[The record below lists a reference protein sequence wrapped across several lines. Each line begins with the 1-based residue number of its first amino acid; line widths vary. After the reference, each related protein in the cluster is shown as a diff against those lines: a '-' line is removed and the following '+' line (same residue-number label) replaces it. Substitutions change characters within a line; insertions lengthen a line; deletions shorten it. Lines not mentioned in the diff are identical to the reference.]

1 MTFGRL
7 LALLA
12 VLVGLT
18 GAVIG
23 GRALAGSYR
32 LGSASVRRRAF
43 VAILAGL
50 VGLALGALVVA
61 RADGGIGTGNGI
73 AGANVAMVVGVI
85 ATILGGLAGSRP
97 SPTKTAADRCRKRG
111 TFRP

>member
-7 LALLA
+7 LALAA

-23 GRALAGSYR
+23 GRALAGGYR
-32 LGSASVRRRAF
+32 LGGDVRRRAF

-50 VGLALGALVVA
+50 VGIALGGLVIA
-61 RADGGIGTGNGI
+61 RSDGGIGTGNGI
-73 AGANVAMVVGVI
+73 AGANVAMVVGLI
-85 ATILGGLAGSRP
+85 ATILGGLAGSRRP
-97 SPTKTAADRCRKRG
+97 PTK
-111 TFRP
+111 

>member
-23 GRALAGSYR
+23 GRALAGTRR
-32 LGSASVRRRAF
+32 LGSATVRRWAL

-50 VGLALGALVVA
+50 LGIALGGLVVV

-73 AGANVAMVVGVI
+73 AGANVAMVVGLI
-85 ATILGGLAGSRP
+85 ATILGGLAGSRLP
-97 SPTKTAADRCRKRG
+97 RAR
-111 TFRP
+111 